1 LDDNLGDMLFY
12 RLVAGAALLAYSPV
26 ALLQSLL
33 GRRRLGDLRGRLG
46 RVPYPAL
53 DGGIWVHAVSVGEV
67 GVAASLLSAL
77 ARKAPGVRFGLSVTT
92 AAGRELAARVLP
104 ADVALFA
111 FPFDL
116 AGPVRRAL
124 DEVRPGLVLLTETE
138 LWPLFLDRAAARG
151 IPVALVNGRI
161 SPRSYPRYRLLRRW
175 FAPALQ
181 TVSLYVMQTDPD
193 ARRVEALG
201 VPASKIRMKGNVKYD
216 RPAAP
221 PFRDAERLA
230 ASAAGRAVLV
240 AASTAEGEEDA
251 VVEAWKRLS
260 PRPLLAV
267 APRRPER
274 FDEVAKR
281 IEAAG
286 LRLTRST
293 GTGRPA
299 QASDVYLLDTI
310 GELSSLYLHASL
322 AFVGGSLVEGGG
334 HNPIEAW
341 AAGVPVVVGPHTEN
355 FREITEKGGELNIL
369 TRVED
374 VEEFAKVLSSEL
386 ADPARLLARG
396 MVARHFVAANRGA
409 ADATADEVLAL
420 LTRASARSGA
430 AVRRR
435 VQAPFGTCPR
445 DLP

>member
-1 LDDNLGDMLFY
+1 MLFY
-12 RLVAGAALLAYSPV
+12 RLLAGAALLAYSPV
-26 ALLQSLL
+26 AIFQALA
-33 GRRRLGDLRGRLG
+33 GRRRLGDLKGRLG
-46 RVPYPAL
+46 RNSYPSL

-67 GVAASLLSAL
+67 GVAASLLAAL
-77 ARKAPGVRFGLSVTT
+77 RRKAPGLRLGLSVTT
-92 AAGRELAARVLP
+92 AAGRELAGRVVP
-104 ADVALFA
+104 PDVALFA

-116 AGPVRRAL
+116 EGPVRRSL
-124 DEVRPGLVLLTETE
+124 DEVQPGLVLLTETE
-138 LWPLFLDRAAARG
+138 LWPLFLDRAALRG

-181 TVSLYVMQTDPD
+181 TVSLSVMQTDPD
-193 ARRVEALG
+193 AGRVEALG

-230 ASAAGRAVLV
+230 RIAAGRSVLV

-274 FDEVAKR
+274 FDEVARK

-293 GTGRPA
+293 GISRRGEPGTEA
-299 QASDVYLLDTI
+299 DVADVYLLDTI
-310 GELSSLYLHASL
+310 GELPSLYHHASL
-322 AFVGGSLVEGGG
+322 AFVGGSLLRGGG

-355 FREITEKGGELNIL
+355 FREITGKGEELNIL
-369 TRVED
+369 TRAAN
-374 VEEFAKVLSSEL
+374 VEELARVFTSEL

-396 MVARHFVAANRGA
+396 AAAKRFVAANRGA

-420 LTRASARSGA
+420 LPPAPAASGA

-435 VQAPFGTCPR
+435 VQAPFGTRPR